1 MTGFNLDFSKAQQ
14 GNEIKDGTYEVV
26 VNKAVENATKS
37 GAEFI
42 DIDLIVR
49 NDVDQPFQNKH
60 IFAKIWKAK
69 ATGKYNE
76 GMIMAIAQALQL
88 EDGKSYNGLDELLAD
103 FVLKTA
109 SVRVKTEES
118 NGYKN
123 VNVKSWDKTN
133 TRGVMNH
140 QFKNGDEP
148 SFGPER
154 SRATTVRNDNLPF

>member
-1 MTGFNLDFSKAQQ
+1 MFNLDFSKAQQ

-69 ATGKYNE
+69 ATGNYNE
-76 GMIMAIAQALQL
+76 GMIMAIAQALGL
-88 EDGKSYNGLDELLAD
+88 EDGKTYNGLEEFFAD
-103 FVLKTA
+103 MVLKP
-109 SVRVKTEES
+109 VRVTVKNEES
-118 NGYKN
+118 NGYRN
-123 VNVKSWDKTN
+123 TNVKRWEKTN
-133 TRGVMNH
+133 TTGPVNH

>member
-1 MTGFNLDFSKAQQ
+1 MTTFNLDFSKAQQ

-49 NDVDQPFQNKH
+49 NDVQQSFQNKH
-60 IFAKIWKAK
+60 IFPKIWKAK

-88 EDGKSYNGLDELLAD
+88 EDGKSYNGFDELLAD
-103 FVLKTA
+103 FVLKPVL
-109 SVRVKTEES
+109 VRVKTEES

-123 VNVKSWDKTN
+123 VNVKSWEKTN
-133 TRGVMNH
+133 TIGPVNH

-148 SFGPER
+148 SFGPDR
-154 SRATTVRNDNLPF
+154 PAIAVQKDDLPF

>member
-1 MTGFNLDFSKAQQ
+1 MTFNLDFSKAQQ

-26 VNKAVENATKS
+26 INKAVENATKS

-49 NDVDQPFQNKH
+49 NDVQQSFQNKH
-60 IFAKIWKAK
+60 IFPKIWKTK

-88 EDGKSYNGLDELLAD
+88 EDGKTYASFEELLAD
-103 FVLKTA
+103 FVLKPVL
-109 SVRVKTEES
+109 VRVKTEES

-133 TRGVMNH
+133 TIGPVNH

-154 SRATTVRNDNLPF
+154 EKTVTIEKDDLPF

>member
-14 GNEIKDGTYEVV
+14 GNEIKDGTYEVII
-26 VNKAVENATKS
+26 NKAVENATKS

-49 NDVDQPFQNKH
+49 NDVQQQFQNKH
-60 IFAKIWKAK
+60 IFPKIWKAK

-88 EDGKSYNGLDELLAD
+88 EDGKSYNGFDELLAD
-103 FVLKTA
+103 FVLKPVL
-109 SVRVKTEES
+109 VRVKTEES

-123 VNVKSWDKTN
+123 VNVKSWEKTN
-133 TRGVMNH
+133 TTGPVNH

-148 SFGPER
+148 SFGP
-154 SRATTVRNDNLPF
+154 SREPAPTAKEDDLPF